1 MSEASVA
8 YASFRRESTRIK
20 CGDYP
25 HLKIHRI
32 INPEGRAMSKALLA
46 AFSLAMI
53 LAGCGAE
60 SHTPA
65 APAAATSTDPAAPLS
80 PEAEAEKE
88 RIRKQNAAAEA
99 ALSGH

>member
-1 MSEASVA
+1 
-8 YASFRRESTRIK
+8 
-20 CGDYP
+20 
-25 HLKIHRI
+25 
-32 INPEGRAMSKALLA
+32 MSKALFA

-65 APAAATSTDPAAPLS
+65 AAPAAPAAPAAETTSADPAAPLS
-80 PEAEAEKE
+80 AEDAEKE
-88 RIRKQNAAAEA
+88 KIRKQNAAAEA